1 MKFQTSRPDQPTFN
15 LTPLID
21 ILFIVLIFLVL
32 TTTFREAAT
41 FRVNLPPAETSER
54 EVPSQSERLT
64 ILVAEDGSMEIDGE
78 ESNIDQLSDRLAAFE
93 EHDRPTVR
101 LRADAGARHGLVVQI
116 MDLARRH
123 GITQLDIETRPSAAE
138 RRQD

>member
-32 TTTFREAAT
+32 TTTFRDAAT
-41 FRVNLPPAETSER
+41 FRVNLPPAVTSER
-54 EVPSQSERLT
+54 DVGPQPGTMTVS
-64 ILVAEDGSMEIDGE
+64 VAEDGSMEVDGE
-78 ESNIDQLSDRLAAFE
+78 ESSPEQLSQRLAVFRETDLPA
-93 EHDRPTVR
+93 VR

-116 MDLARRH
+116 MDIARRY
-123 GITQLDIETRPSAAE
+123 GITQLDIETRPSAE
-138 RRQD
+138 ESRQD

>member
-1 MKFQTSRPDQPTFN
+1 MRFQTQRPDLPSFN

-32 TTTFREAAT
+32 TTTFRDAAT

-54 EVPSQSERLT
+54 DVRSQPDTVTVS
-64 ILVAEDGSMEIDGE
+64 VAEDGTMEIDGE
-78 ESNIDQLSDRLAAFE
+78 ESNIDHLSELLAAFAE
-93 EHDRPTVR
+93 PDRPAVR

-116 MDLARRH
+116 MDVARRY

>member
-1 MKFQTSRPDQPTFN
+1 MKFQTSRPEQPTFN

-32 TTTFREAAT
+32 TTTFRDAAT

-54 EVPSQSERLT
+54 EVRPQPGTVT
-64 ILVAEDGSMEIDGE
+64 ISVAEDGSMEVDGE
-78 ESNIDQLSDRLAAFE
+78 ESNLEQLSQRLAAFGE
-93 EHDRPTVR
+93 ADLPAVR

-116 MDLARRH
+116 MDIARRY
-123 GITQLDIETRPSAAE
+123 GITQLDIETRPSAE
-138 RRQD
+138 ESRQD